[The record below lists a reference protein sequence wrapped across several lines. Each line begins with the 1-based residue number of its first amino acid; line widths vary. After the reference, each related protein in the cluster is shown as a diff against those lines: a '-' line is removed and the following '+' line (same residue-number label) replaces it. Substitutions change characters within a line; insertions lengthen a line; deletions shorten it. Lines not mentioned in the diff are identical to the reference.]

1 MSYLFVIVQGVLIV
15 VIGITSKPTSNPLVI
30 GGFAIGLALM
40 VWSLKTMRL
49 SNLNI
54 MPDLR
59 EKSVLVTS
67 GPYRWIRHPMYS
79 AVLLMTL
86 MLVLTDLTGVR
97 CLYWIVLLLDLGL
110 KFRYEESLLLK
121 KHPEYAIYRKRTK
134 MLIPFV
140 F

>member
-1 MSYLFVIVQGVLIV
+1 MSYIYVIVQSVLIV
-15 VIGITSKPTSNPLVI
+15 VIGITSKPISNPLVI
-30 GGFAIGLALM
+30 GGFALGLALM

-86 MLVLTDLTGVR
+86 MMVLTDLTVVR
-97 CLYWIVLLLDLGL
+97 CLYWIVLLLDLGF

-121 KHPEYAIYRKRTK
+121 KHPEYAMYRKRTK

>member
-1 MSYLFVIVQGVLIV
+1 MSYIYVIVQGVLIV
-15 VIGITSKPTSNPLVI
+15 VIGITSKPISNPLII
-30 GGFAIGLALM
+30 GGFALGLALM

-59 EKSVLVTS
+59 ENSALVTS

-86 MLVLTDLTGVR
+86 MLVLTDLTAVR